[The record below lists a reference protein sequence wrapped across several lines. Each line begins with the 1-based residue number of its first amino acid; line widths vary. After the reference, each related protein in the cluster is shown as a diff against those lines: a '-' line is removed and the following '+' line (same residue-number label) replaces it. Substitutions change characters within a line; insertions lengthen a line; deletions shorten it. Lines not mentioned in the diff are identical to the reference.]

1 MISERYARQQ
11 AILSEAGQALL
22 ARKRVLIVGCGGL
35 GGHLIENM
43 LRIGVGHI
51 VAVDPDKFESS
62 NLNRQLL
69 STVPLLGS
77 SKTEAAAA
85 RAKAVNPEVEFRA
98 VKEAFSAQNADELVR
113 GCDLVLDGLD
123 NVPDRLLLEDVCA
136 RHRVPLVHGAIEG
149 ELVQAAVVPPG
160 SGMLHTLY
168 VRAAFGNE
176 ANGQETKAS
185 IAYTPACCAAI
196 QCAQA
201 LKLLLGERPTLWGK
215 LLQLNLATMT
225 EDVLSL
231 I

>member
-1 MISERYARQQ
+1 MDQERYSRQR
-11 AILSEAGQALL
+11 AVVGDGGQALL
-22 ARKRVLIVGCGGL
+22 REKKVLIVGCGGL

-51 VAVDPDKFESS
+51 VAVDPDRFEQS

-77 SKTEAAAA
+77 SKAEAAAA
-85 RAKAVNPEVEFRA
+85 RAKAVNPEVAFRA
-98 VKEAFSAQNADELVR
+98 VGEAFSAQNADELVQS
-113 GCDLVLDGLD
+113 CDLVLDGLD

-149 ELVQAAVVPPG
+149 ELLQAAVVPPG

-185 IAYTPACCAAI
+185 IGYTPACCAAI

-201 LKLLLGERPTLWGK
+201 VKLLLGEQPPLWGK